1 MSAFASSMGVVMPT
15 FFPLVPE
22 LDSMNY
28 GLAFSVIGVFVTF
41 AGYSSFST
49 GDALVLA
56 ETKDEEE
63 RCCLFI
69 RLLIL
74 LFILVAFGM
83 ILLFLGILR

>member
-28 GLAFSVIGVFVTF
+28 GLAFSVIGVFATF

-56 ETKDEEE
+56 ETKDE
-63 RCCLFI
+63 
-69 RLLIL
+69 
-74 LFILVAFGM
+74 
-83 ILLFLGILR
+83 